1 MTTTAEIAPHVRAFL
16 YQYQYENWL
25 GINEQHR
32 PVSAKTRRGVLAFV
46 RMCVPELAG
55 VRDARLTH
63 AIALAGYRV
72 SESRSGGFHVEKCST
87 PAQQPG
93 DDPRGEA
100 TTPAAAASA

>member
-1 MTTTAEIAPHVRAFL
+1 MTTAELAPHVGAFL
-16 YQYQYENWL
+16 YEYQYENWL

-32 PVSAKTRRGVLAFV
+32 PLSARTRRGVLAFV

-72 SESRSGGFHVEKCST
+72 SESRFGGFYVERSST
-87 PAQQPG
+87 PAQQSG
-93 DDPRGEA
+93 DDPRGECLA
-100 TTPAAAASA
+100 PAASASA